1 VMGTKE
7 RIFSP
12 LPYDV
17 SLEDL
22 VPKDNCFRHLKQ
34 TLDLSF
40 VRDLVHTSPGEA
52 GSAIG
57 KFCLPTLVGQPLPVR
72 LGRRVM
78 KHAPPDPDAT
88 PMHVG
93 KGED

>member
-22 VPKDNCFRHLKQ
+22 IPKDNFYRHLEQ

-57 KFCLPTLVGQPLPVR
+57 KFCLPIPWWGSPYLSVSAD
-72 LGRRVM
+72 GR
-78 KHAPPDPDAT
+78 
-88 PMHVG
+88 
-93 KGED
+93 

>member
-22 VPKDNCFRHLKQ
+22 VPKDNCFRHLEQ
-34 TLDLSF
+34 TLDLSTSGTWCTP
-40 VRDLVHTSPGEA
+40 RQKSPGV
-52 GSAIG
+52 
-57 KFCLPTLVGQPLPVR
+57 CVQ
-72 LGRRVM
+72 
-78 KHAPPDPDAT
+78 
-88 PMHVG
+88 
-93 KGED
+93 